1 MVKKRIQNEI
11 FGKIDLV
18 IVFLI
23 GIFLARSST
32 QAIRGD
38 FRGSWGYGEYW
49 INYSGGYVRRGL
61 SGEILL
67 KLREFGLENS
77 YLIVVLV
84 VTIVIW
90 SNFMMLA
97 LLTRR
102 ITPSPIVRTY
112 IQLNA
117 TLFLFIVYNPNVYIR
132 KDHLIIFG
140 LLLHALIADK
150 VSQSELPAKT
160 YEIFIWVLIPSLVVT
175 GQMHET
181 QALFIPLH
189 VYLYLKTVSQA
200 DVTGRKEFAVISFM
214 SIMFGTLILSTIFKG
229 SIQQAE
235 YIIASIPKGEK
246 VEIGAI
252 QALGWTSH
260 EAIQLSLRMFQSE
273 ATLLCFGLVL
283 IMGPILIAVLTR
295 QFSRSRIFLEKIL
308 IVLPIMLLFIL
319 GWDWGRWLNLLSI
332 SIICLAVYGT
342 RQQSIILT
350 KMHTI
355 PVISTISVLI
365 FSMIWRS
372 PECCTRAPEEAFLNL
387 LNFLHT
393 FGLYLTPN

>member
-1 MVKKRIQNEI
+1 MKKRIQNQI

-97 LLTRR
+97 LLARR
-102 ITPSPIVRTY
+102 ITPSPVVRAY

-132 KDHLIIFG
+132 KDALIIFG

-150 VSQSELPAKT
+150 VRRSELSAKK
-160 YEIFIWVLIPSLVVT
+160 YGMFVWVLIPSLVVT
-175 GQMHET
+175 GQMHEI
-181 QALFIPLH
+181 QALFIPVH
-189 VYLYLKTVSQA
+189 VYLYLKTVSYR
-200 DVTGRKEFAVISFM
+200 DFKVRKKFTVTTFISV
-214 SIMFGTLILSTIFKG
+214 MFGTLILSTVFKG
-229 SIQQAE
+229 SIQQTQS
-235 YIIASIPKGEK
+235 IIASVPKGEK
-246 VEIGAI
+246 VEFGAI

-283 IMGPILIAVLTR
+283 LIGPILLALLTS
-295 QFSRSRIFLEKIL
+295 QFTRSRIFWEKIL
-308 IVLPIMLLFIL
+308 VVIPIMLLFIL

-332 SIICLAVYGT
+332 TIICLAVYGI
-342 RQQSIILT
+342 RQQSIVLT
-350 KMHTI
+350 KMHAI
-355 PVISTISVLI
+355 PVISLISVLI
-365 FSMIWRS
+365 FSIIWRS

-387 LNFLHT
+387 LNFLHA
-393 FGLYLTPN
+393 FGLHLTPN